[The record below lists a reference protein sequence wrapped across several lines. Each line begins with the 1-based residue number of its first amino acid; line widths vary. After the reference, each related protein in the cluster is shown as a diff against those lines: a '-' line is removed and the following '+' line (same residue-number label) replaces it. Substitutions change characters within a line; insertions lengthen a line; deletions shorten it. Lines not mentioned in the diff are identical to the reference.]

1 VTCSSSASES
11 ATPLATEMGL
21 PDAALWID
29 GRATQGA
36 GSAERGLGRHVVE
49 LVDALHELSPE
60 ALGSIRLDSGLPA
73 PEALA
78 SLEGEGLLGWGLDP
92 PRRGEA
98 LPSLYHV
105 PAPFESQRLDGVWP
119 EWIRSGRHQVRTV
132 VTLHDLVPLVMS
144 DLYLR
149 DNLLFKTV
157 YEARLGLI
165 RSAHQVLAISD
176 NTAADAVRHLGIDP
190 ARITLISSG
199 VSDSFSSLVTSVDQA
214 AEILRRTHPSIRG
227 GFLLYV
233 GGGDP
238 RKNMRRTV
246 EAFARLPSAV
256 RRSHQL
262 VVVCKLG
269 PQVTGELR
277 VYARRLGID
286 DADLVFVGFVPD
298 RELAAMYRSCALF
311 VFPSLYEGFG
321 LPILEAMSCGA
332 PVAAAE
338 NSSIPEVLG
347 DLRGTFDAAD
357 PNHIAATLHS
367 ILEDPEEL
375 QLLRERSRR
384 RVAQFTWERVAR
396 KVLEGYERAL
406 RVPAGRWRGRPR
418 KRIAVAAP
426 WPPAASRAAAS
437 SERLVTALAER
448 ADVDVLARPTAKA
461 FDRTPRPGV
470 RVWGID
476 ELDWLL
482 ELRSHDGYV
491 YVLDGDPRDG
501 PIMDALV
508 KRPGIVLLHD
518 VRLQP
523 IYEAR
528 AEARWVDQRG
538 RTALLE
544 RAAQPLREVQQHATA
559 LIVASR
565 EQLDALQKEEPA
577 DAAPTELIPPEK
589 PGVIPERVIELLD
602 LG

>member
-1 VTCSSSASES
+1 MSI
-11 ATPLATEMGL
+11 
-21 PDAALWID
+21 PDASVWID
-29 GRATQGA
+29 GRATQGV
-36 GSAERGLGRHVVE
+36 GSAKRGLGRHVVE
-49 LVDALHELSPE
+49 LVDALRELSPE
-60 ALGSIRLDSGLPA
+60 ALGSIRLDRGLPA
-73 PEALA
+73 PDALA
-78 SLEGEGLLGWGLDP
+78 SCERAGLVGWGLDP
-92 PRRGEA
+92 PRQDEA
-98 LPSLYHV
+98 MPSIYHV
-105 PAPFESQRLDGVWP
+105 PAPFEAQRLAGVWP
-119 EWIRSGRHQVRTV
+119 EWVRSGRHQIRTV

-176 NTAADAVRHLGIDP
+176 NTAADAVQHLGIDP

-199 VSDSFSSLVTSVDQA
+199 VSDSLSSLVTSVDEA
-214 AEILRRTHPSIRG
+214 AEILRRTHPTIRE

-238 RKNMRRTV
+238 RKNMKGTV
-246 EAFARLPSAV
+246 DAFARLPSGV

-277 VYARRLGID
+277 VHARRLGID
-286 DADLVFVGFVPD
+286 DADLRFVGFVPD

-332 PVAAAE
+332 PVAAAA

-357 PNHIAATLHS
+357 PNDIAATLHR

-375 QLLRERSRR
+375 QLLRERSRGQ
-384 RVAQFTWERVAR
+384 VPHFTWERVAR
-396 KVLEGYERAL
+396 KVLDGYERAL
-406 RVPAGRWRGRPR
+406 GVPGGRWQGRPR

-426 WPPAASRAAAS
+426 WPPDASRAAES
-437 SERLVTALAER
+437 SQQLVTALSEH
-448 ADVDVLARPTAKA
+448 ADVDVLALPTAQA
-461 FDRTPRPGV
+461 FDRAPRAGV

-491 YVLDGDPRDG
+491 YVLDGDSRNG
-501 PIMDALV
+501 AIMDALAE
-508 KRPGIVLLHD
+508 RPGVVLLYE
-518 VRLQP
+518 VRL
-523 IYEAR
+523 
-528 AEARWVDQRG
+528 
-538 RTALLE
+538 E
-544 RAAQPLREVQQHATA
+544 RIHQHATA
-559 LIVASR
+559 I
-565 EQLDALQKEEPA
+565 
-577 DAAPTELIPPEK
+577 
-589 PGVIPERVIELLD
+589 IELTATENPRAAAERINEL
-602 LG
+602 LGLG

>member
-1 VTCSSSASES
+1 
-11 ATPLATEMGL
+11 M
-21 PDAALWID
+21 
-29 GRATQGA
+29 
-36 GSAERGLGRHVVE
+36 
-49 LVDALHELSPE
+49 
-60 ALGSIRLDSGLPA
+60 
-73 PEALA
+73 
-78 SLEGEGLLGWGLDP
+78 
-92 PRRGEA
+92 
-98 LPSLYHV
+98 
-105 PAPFESQRLDGVWP
+105 
-119 EWIRSGRHQVRTV
+119 
-132 VTLHDLVPLVMS
+132 VTLHDLVPLVMP

-176 NTAADAVRHLGIDP
+176 NTAADAVQHLGIDP

-214 AEILRRTHPSIRG
+214 AEILRRTHPPIRD

-238 RKNMRRTV
+238 RKNMRGTV

-286 DADLVFVGFVPD
+286 DADLVFAGFVPD

-332 PVAAAE
+332 PVAAAD

-357 PNHIAATLHS
+357 PNHIAATVHR

-384 RVAQFTWERVAR
+384 RVAHFTWERVAR

-406 RVPAGRWRGRPR
+406 RVPAGRSRGRPR
-418 KRIAVAAP
+418 KRIAIAAP

-508 KRPGIVLLHD
+508 KRPGVVLLHD
-518 VRLQP
+518 
-523 IYEAR
+523 
-528 AEARWVDQRG
+528 
-538 RTALLE
+538 LLG
-544 RAAQPLREVQQHATA
+544 RAAQPLREVQQHAIA

-565 EQLDALQKEEPA
+565 EQLDALQEEEPA

-589 PGVIPERVIELLD
+589 PASIPERVIELLD